1 MSLTVEVVRGL
12 GDIPGPEITCAY
24 FEDEAV
30 YGQRGRVQID
40 QSAKG
45 LQLANIT
52 LPGMRTHVRPGRIIR
67 IVDIDAEH
75 RGKVNSIQYSVGFAP
90 DGQPYAICSLGL
102 RLLRV
107 A

>member
-24 FEDEAV
+24 FEDEAI
-30 YGQRGRVQID
+30 YGQRGRVRID
-40 QSAKG
+40 QSTSG
-45 LQLANIT
+45 LQLANIN
-52 LPGMRTHVRPGRIIR
+52 LPGMRTHVRPGRVIR

-75 RGKVNSIQYSVGFAP
+75 RGKVNSIQYSVGMSA
-90 DGQPYAICSLGL
+90 DGQPYAVCALGL
-102 RLLRV
+102 RLLRI